1 MAQFNVHEWNYKRR
15 LEEASNLDRFSPGA
29 IAADQVAAD
38 KKADA
43 VTALVDAIE
52 LAKNTGAI
60 NKAQELILDQVAASL
75 IKKMA
80 GERGDLD

>member
-1 MAQFNVHEWNYKRR
+1 MSTFNVHEWNHKRR
-15 LEEASNLDRFSPGA
+15 LAELSSLDRFSPGA

-38 KKADA
+38 KRADA

-60 NKAQELILDQVAASL
+60 NRAQELVLDQVAASL

-80 GERGDLD
+80 GERGDL